1 MKALWKGQLP
11 LGQAFWEY
19 AVIYAALVNLFATMA
34 TFAVVAADLPGAL
47 AVGAF
52 LLPIPYIVVAVVG
65 VWRSA
70 ANYTGPQHWAK
81 LARGAAVL
89 WGGLMA
95 LI

>member
-1 MKALWKGQLP
+1 MRALWKGQLP
-11 LGQAFWEY
+11 LSRAFWEY
-19 AVIYAALVNLFATMA
+19 AVVYVALANLFATMA

-52 LLPIPYIVVAVVG
+52 LLPVPYIVVAVVG

-70 ANYTGPQHWAK
+70 GAYAGPQHWAR